1 MKKNDPP
8 FSFREIIQLTLRG
21 FGVWWQENPQ
31 ILLSILWSGMID
43 ASKPYLSIWLL
54 AQLINEIAGNC
65 DSQILSVY
73 ALLLIG
79 ISAGTSLVSAVLTRW
94 KNVQLSGLWHIQ
106 NKIVMKKLLE
116 MNFADIDDWQVQELR
131 SQIWQNTDSGGHVCI
146 PQLCFLEPS

>member
-1 MKKNDPP
+1 MKKNAPP

-21 FGVWWQENPQ
+21 FGVWWLENPQ

-54 AQLINEIAGNC
+54 ARLINEIAGNC

-131 SQIWQNTDSGGHVCI
+131 SQI
-146 PQLCFLEPS
+146 